1 MTDEINTSEIEAE
14 APEQVEQ
21 EEVQQ
26 TEETQENHGHKT
38 LEEYV
43 AGGGD
48 PEMYRGKKAFDQYYE
63 RNQDLQRIQKE
74 NKALANNVNKVLA
87 SQKEMLQS
95 KYEEKIT
102 GLEAKLEKAHEDMDT
117 KQAVKIQAQITKA
130 EVKRDEALN
139 EQVQQPAQVPQSHT
153 EEVQYFRED
162 YPVLDQQ
169 SADYDAELDRAVSSL
184 VDSQYN
190 PAMTDREVRRL
201 MKSSLKQ
208 VKANTP
214 KYNQKQAK
222 KPAKTGQPSK
232 KSVKP
237 SKEAALSKLD
247 DNARGLYN
255 YFIENNDK
263 AAADE
268 FLKNVSGT

>member
-1 MTDEINTSEIEAE
+1 MTDEIDTSETEAE
-14 APEQVEQ
+14 TVEQVEQ

-26 TEETQENHGHKT
+26 EASHGHKS
-38 LEEYV
+38 LEDYV

-95 KYEEKIT
+95 KHDDRIAV
-102 GLEAKLEKAHEDMDT
+102 LQAKLDSAVDDMDAA
-117 KQAVKIQAQITKA
+117 KAAKIQKQISDT
-130 EVKRDEALN
+130 EVKRDEVLN
-139 EQVQQPAQVPQSHT
+139 EQAQQPVQVPQSHS
-153 EEVQYFRED
+153 EEVLDFRED
-162 YPVLDQQ
+162 NPSLDKQSTEYDPALDQ
-169 SADYDAELDRAVSSL
+169 AVSSL
-184 VDSQYN
+184 VESNYN
-190 PAMTDREVRRL
+190 PSMTDREVRRL
-201 MKSSLKQ
+201 MKVSLKQ

-222 KPAKTGQPSK
+222 KPAKTGQPSAK
-232 KSVKP
+232 GVKP
-237 SKEAALSKLD
+237 SKDAALSKLD

-268 FLKNVSGT
+268 FLKNVSGA